1 MLLLNED
8 KKNIFSE
15 DELVIWHYQNGNKQI
30 PLPAVVVCQ
39 EIHRVII
46 KTYLQRKIRQFDVD
60 PDQLMKR

>member
-1 MLLLNED
+1 MQLLNED
-8 KKNIFSE
+8 KENIFSE
-15 DELVIWHYQNGNKQI
+15 DELVIWHYQNGNQQI

-46 KTYLQRKIRQFDVD
+46 KTHLQSKIRQFDVD